1 MSFLLFA
8 ARKMQLK
15 REINANNFEQIKV
28 QDQLKAAQKRVSI
41 FQDQM
46 SQMKNMTSVMAR
58 ALQAKATQTGY
69 AQALNVNE
77 DFMNRWANGQLTDK
91 EKEQVQ
97 NAQASLS
104 QVQTGATAVASAF
117 STVTDS
123 IFTAVSN
130 VQLEVLKAESD
141 RLDNKLTSLKTEGQL
156 LSTEYSEYDQAIS
169 SAVKEAAPKFG
180 LA

>member
-15 REINANNFEQIKV
+15 REINANSYEQIKV
-28 QDQLKAAQKRVSI
+28 QDQLKAAQKRVSN
-41 FQDQM
+41 FQEQM
-46 SQMKNMTSVMAR
+46 TQMKSIFNVANKSLYANTLQNSYANMNADSTD
-58 ALQAKATQTGY
+58 ALQQQQML
-69 AQALNVNE
+69 AQQ
-77 DFMNRWANGQLTDK
+77 G
-91 EKEQVQ
+91 
-97 NAQASLS
+97 
-104 QVQTGATAVASAF
+104 ASALTNAV
-117 STVTDS
+117 SNITDS

-130 VQLEVLKAESD
+130 VQLEQLKAESD

-156 LSTEYSEYDQAIS
+156 LSTEYQEYDQAIS